1 MRDYKNSKVTEP
13 LSFIDASWNIAG
25 LILAAWL
32 VYFLLTI
39 ERV

>member
-13 LSFIDASWNIAG
+13 LSFIDAAWCAIGISMAV
-25 LILAAWL
+25 WL